1 MQRRDSS
8 SPGYLDKVQG
18 FFVSIEALLK
28 RCVGLFVQTL
38 ILGYNLEI
46 DSIAF
51 RAIMEG
57 KN

>member
-18 FFVSIEALLK
+18 FFVSIEALT
-28 RCVGLFVQTL
+28 VGLFVQTL